1 MRPEAQRFLQELDKE
16 IGKHPDKEN
25 IMADYKQHVYDFLNE
40 VSVDSGNEYNEL
52 VSRMGSPK
60 ELAQLWEQ
68 EKAITPKK
76 TQWLFVL
83 INIFL
88 FIAGIVLTI
97 SYNIFRWEWVEIL
110 WEGLTEATSI
120 IIVVY
125 MLFWGLLGYEI
136 GKEFGDGGR
145 KLLRKTFLLSIIP
158 NLVLMYLTIFKLIPF
173 EWFQPILSVRFI
185 IICIICTGVLY
196 PVSWLGFKWGRKAS
210 V

>member
-1 MRPEAQRFLQELDKE
+1 MRPEAQRFLQELDEE
-16 IGKHPDKEN
+16 IGRHPNKKD
-25 IMADYKQHVYDFLNE
+25 IMAEYELHVYELLNDE
-40 VSVDSGNEYNEL
+40 AVGDEDVYTIL
-52 VSRMGSPK
+52 VKRLGSPI
-60 ELAQLWEQ
+60 EIAQLWEQ

-97 SYNIFRWEWVEIL
+97 SYNIFRWEWIEIL

-125 MLFWGLLGYEI
+125 ILFWGLLGYEI

-145 KLLRKTFLLSIIP
+145 KLLKKTFLLSIIP
-158 NLVLMYLTIFKLIPF
+158 NLLLMYLTIFKLIPY

-185 IICIICTGVLY
+185 IICIICTGILY